1 MYNSLVSIIMPVYN
15 AEKWIIN
22 AVQAIQNQ
30 TYEFWELIIIDDG
43 SIDDTFKLCQKCSD
57 LDKRVS
63 VYNQKNKGPS
73 AARNLGLSKM
83 TGEYFLLV
91 DCDDLLPEDALQNY
105 IKAAEDNYADIVI
118 GGFEKNNILTGEKS
132 AILINEKLVFNI
144 SENLNVPE
152 LEVLLENGLMASNW
166 NKMYRNKLSY
176 LRFNETVS
184 INEDVLFSLEALYE
198 SSKVV
203 VIPEIVY
210 EYKIQ
215 NTNSVSLKF
224 HDELPVAIDLLENV
238 LSRKQC
244 DKLRKGIIQWLMN
257 YLYVQLSII
266 SNLDIPYV
274 EKKRYVSDIV
284 RCKAFRKYGKIKYAD
299 TNNRKVASVLLR
311 LHGTF
316 LYLQI
321 MKMRN

>member
-1 MYNSLVSIIMPVYN
+1 MYNPLVSIIMPVYN

-30 TYEFWELIIIDDG
+30 TYKFWELVLIDDG
-43 SIDDTFKLCQKCSD
+43 SIDETFKLCKKCSD

-63 VYNQKNKGPS
+63 VYRQENKGPS
-73 AARNLGLSKM
+73 AARNFGLSKI

-91 DCDDLLPEDALQNY
+91 DCDDLLPKDALQNY
-105 IKAAEDNYADIVI
+105 VNAAEDNYADIVI

-132 AILINEKLVFNI
+132 SIIIKEKLIFNI
-144 SENLNVPE
+144 TKNLNIPE
-152 LEVLLENGLMASNW
+152 FEVLLKNGLMASNW

-176 LRFNETVS
+176 LRFNENLS
-184 INEDVLFSLEALYE
+184 INEDVLFSLEALYR

-215 NTNSVSLKF
+215 NANSVSLKF
-224 HDELPVAIDLLENV
+224 HEELPMAIDLLEGV
-238 LSRKQC
+238 LSRTQS
-244 DKLRKGIIQWLMN
+244 DKLREGIIQWLMN

-266 SNLDIPYV
+266 TNLNIPYI

-284 RCKAFRKYGKIKYAD
+284 KCRAFRKYGKIKYAD

-311 LHGTF
+311 LQGTY

-321 MKMRN
+321 MKMRK